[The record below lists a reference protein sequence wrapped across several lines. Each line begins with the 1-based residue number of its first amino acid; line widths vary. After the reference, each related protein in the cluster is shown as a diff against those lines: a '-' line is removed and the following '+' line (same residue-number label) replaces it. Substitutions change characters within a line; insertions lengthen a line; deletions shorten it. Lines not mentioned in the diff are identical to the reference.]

1 MEIVPQLVA
10 TDLTLNKPSLEI
22 LLSCLATQ
30 CHVHGQRKAY
40 RLWLRESIMII
51 VNLALCS
58 DKASVLI
65 KEMTRL
71 YFNSVTLLVTLSN
84 TH

>member
-51 VNLALCS
+51 VNLALANHDITMS
-58 DKASVLI
+58 Q
-65 KEMTRL
+65 
-71 YFNSVTLLVTLSN
+71 Y
-84 TH
+84 THVVRTKQ